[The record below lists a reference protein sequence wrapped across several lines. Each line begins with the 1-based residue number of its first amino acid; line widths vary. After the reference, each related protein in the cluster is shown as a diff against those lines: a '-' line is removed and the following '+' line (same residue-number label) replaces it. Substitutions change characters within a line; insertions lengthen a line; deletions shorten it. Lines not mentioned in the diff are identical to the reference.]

1 MIHSEPSKVT
11 QEVIQIQLDDFKGR
25 TFVAFLDISGFK
37 RMMKEET
44 GGGEPGRALEAL
56 DIFYQCG
63 YDLLQKDNVPVEGI
77 FISDCGILFVR
88 TGQDKKMCLESLLD
102 VIRIIN
108 KRMLKDDFRLTTSI
122 AYGYFKYE
130 QRVEVKTID
139 KNLIYGSAYVDAFY
153 DNEYGV
159 PKIQPGQCRIVNLP
173 PEIERTLEG
182 NHSQDEILR
191 LLKKKNGGDNNY
203 YFYWMVETP
212 SEIDYFEKKYT
223 DAYNSRYDGM
233 LKVLK
238 MERCPICTGSD
249 LSDDFNVIERHGTK
263 VSIQGKIQ
271 AIVNADDPGYR
282 CSPFSD
288 YSTVSLSPSKGK
300 MKYLKFRTRNELENW
315 DFIEEERIRCEGCL
329 HEVDGK
335 KIVFGITNVEFL

>member
-1 MIHSEPSKVT
+1 MT
-11 QEVIQIQLDDFKGR
+11 QEVIQIPLNDFMGN

-37 RMMKEET
+37 RIMKEKEK
-44 GGGEPGRALEAL
+44 RALKAL

-63 YDLLQKDNVPVEGI
+63 YDLLRKDNVPVEGI

-88 TGQDKKMCLESLLD
+88 TGQDKKMCLKSLLD

-108 KRMLKDDFRLTTSI
+108 KKMLKDDFMLTTSI

-153 DNEYGV
+153 DIEYGV
-159 PKIQPGQCRIVNLP
+159 PKMQPGQCRIVNKNLP

-182 NHSQDEILR
+182 NYNQDEILR
-191 LLKKKNGGDNNY
+191 LLKKKNSSDNNY

-212 SEIDYFEKKYT
+212 SEIDDFEEKYI
-223 DAYNSRYDGM
+223 DADNSRYDGV
-233 LKVLK
+233 LGVLK
-238 MERCPICTGSD
+238 MKKCPICTGST
-249 LSDDFNVIERHGTK
+249 LSDDFSVIKRHGTR
-263 VSIQGKIQ
+263 VIIQGVIRVIDEDHQ
-271 AIVNADDPGYR
+271 YP
-282 CSPFSD
+282 PFSD
-288 YSTVSLSPSKGK
+288 YFTVSLYPRKGRV
-300 MKYLKFRTRNELENW
+300 KYLKFRTRNELENW
-315 DFIEEERIRCEGCL
+315 GFIEGKRIRCEGCL

-335 KIVFGITNVEFL
+335 KIVFDITKVEFL